1 MELEAVAS
9 CKLNIVNFSQEV
21 LLFLIMS
28 QVLKDEK
35 KRHLIFLTL
44 IPEAWSDWLILNSIF
59 FNKFVSNTVEIT
71 I

>member
-44 IPEAWSDWLILNSIF
+44 ISEACFD
-59 FNKFVSNTVEIT
+59 
-71 I
+71 